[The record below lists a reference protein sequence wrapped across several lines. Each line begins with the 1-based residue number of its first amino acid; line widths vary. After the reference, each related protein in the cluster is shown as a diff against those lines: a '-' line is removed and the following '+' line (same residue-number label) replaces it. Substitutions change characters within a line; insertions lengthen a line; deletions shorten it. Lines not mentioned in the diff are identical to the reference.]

1 MNAEVGRGWA
11 RVGKAG
17 ALRSASFKGHMAEKR
32 VVNHSGEFHLVRHQQ
47 AQNFSCERCM
57 QPKTSKTIV
66 TWIGQD
72 SAEKTICNGC
82 YGFLC
87 AEPKI

>member
-1 MNAEVGRGWA
+1 MRLGNPGLAAE
-11 RVGKAG
+11 AG
-17 ALRSASFKGHMAEKR
+17 VVSASFKGHMAEKR
-32 VVNHSGEFHLVRHQQ
+32 VVNHSGDFHLVRHQQ

-66 TWIGQD
+66 TWIGHD
-72 SAEKTICNGC
+72 SVEKTICNGC

-87 AEPKI
+87 AVPKNKD